1 MIGSPAV
8 VFGMVAAGAEVE
20 VMAAAAAAPSIAPK
34 DTAKAQTRRPCMP
47 SRNSSSS
54 SSAAVGH
61 PTGAKASR
69 NVAAKAKA
77 RDGDQDDV
85 EAGENR
91 QCDGSVP
98 PCR

>member
-20 VMAAAAAAPSIAPK
+20 GMAAAAAAPSNAPK

-54 SSAAVGH
+54 SSAAVEVTQRERRR
-61 PTGAKASR
+61 PAI
-69 NVAAKAKA
+69 
-77 RDGDQDDV
+77 
-85 EAGENR
+85 
-91 QCDGSVP
+91 
-98 PCR
+98 